1 MEGAAGSRRE
11 RDRSRAYDIPNSYLE
26 LDEVSSKPPI
36 MESWHDSDG
45 VNRPGEEKPPRDGFG
60 VYGIPNSHLEL
71 DEVSSK
77 PPTLQTPGDGGD
89 GPKQRPPRDGVNEHR
104 SPTLQ
109 PKPREEDEA
118 SNEPKRQGANH
129 IEVSEFST
137 QVYTHSYLVL
147 FAILGTLAR
156 LGLTVLTWYP
166 GTPVS
171 FNTLW
176 SNVAGSLVMG
186 FLAEDRMLFRYEWGT
201 PVYHQAIERAKQ
213 KARDEEN
220 GSAPSM
226 VDLTAAKKAHL
237 AAKKTIPMYIGLAT
251 GFCGSFTTFS
261 GFIKDV
267 FLALSNEL
275 KTPDV
280 AGSPPG
286 RNGGYSFM
294 AMLAVIITTISLSI
308 AGLFVGVQLAVAL
321 ERITP
326 SVPFRVARK
335 FVDPLAVFLGFGC
348 WLGAILLSIFPPHD
362 SWRGQ
367 ATFSLVFAPLGC
379 LARFHLSLHLN
390 GMVAKFPMG
399 TFVANV
405 LGTVLLGMAW
415 DIAHVP
421 IGGVVGCQV
430 LQGIEDGF
438 CGCLTTISTW
448 VSELSSMR
456 RRSAWV
462 YGTVSVGTSLA
473 LMIAIMGG
481 LRWSDGFSE
490 LLCSK

>member
-1 MEGAAGSRRE
+1 MERAADSQRE
-11 RDRSRAYDIPNSYLE
+11 RNESGAYEIPGSYLE

-36 MESWHDSDG
+36 SQTLDYEGD
-45 VNRPGEEKPPRDGFG
+45 RPEEEKLPRDGSG
-60 VYGIPNSHLEL
+60 VYDIPNSYPEL

-77 PPTLQTPGDGGD
+77 PPILQTLTDGGD
-89 GPKQRPPRDGVNEHR
+89 GPEKERTPPRNGINEHG
-104 SPTLQ
+104 SPILQ
-109 PKPREEDEA
+109 PGLWEEEEA
-118 SNEPKRQGANH
+118 SEEPSMQAANDL
-129 IEVSEFST
+129 EVSEFAT

-156 LGLTVLTWYP
+156 LGLTALTSYP
-166 GTPVS
+166 GTPVI

-213 KARDEEN
+213 KARDEE
-220 GSAPSM
+220 GSAPSI
-226 VDLTAAKKAHL
+226 VDLAAAKRAHL
-237 AAKKTIPMYIGLAT
+237 AAKKSIPMYIGLAT

-261 GFIKDV
+261 SFIKDV

-275 KTPDV
+275 KTPSV
-280 AGSPPG
+280 TGSPPG

-294 AMLAVIITTISLSI
+294 AMLAVIITTISLSM
-308 AGLFVGVQLAVAL
+308 AGLFVGAQLALAL

-335 FVDPLAVFLGFGC
+335 FIDPLAMFLGLGC
-348 WLGAILLSIFPPHD
+348 WLGAILLSVFPPHD

-367 ATFSLVFAPLGC
+367 ATFSLIFAPLGC

-390 GMVAKFPMG
+390 GMVARFPMG

-430 LQGIEDGF
+430 LQGVEDGF

-448 VSELSSMR
+448 VSELSTLR

-481 LRWSDGFSE
+481 LRWSDGYSE